1 MDILPVQVSAVL
13 CECVFSSSAETDTK
27 KHNWISPFLMEALQM
42 LKFTMR
48 QNQFHFMQGWIT
60 SQKDMMCVRQDI
72 DFLAQL
78 MVGNDFNDII
88 KMISEQEGDG
98 VAEHPILL

>member
-1 MDILPVQVSAVL
+1 
-13 CECVFSSSAETDTK
+13 
-27 KHNWISPFLMEALQM
+27 MEALQM

-88 KMISEQEGDG
+88 KMISEQEGNG
-98 VAEHPILL
+98 VAEHPILLWYL